1 MRRPRSVV
9 MRSMR
14 RPMSAALWAASRWAA
29 RSNVSTHDRCVK
41 NVTALSGTTESSR
54 KAMISRVRSDIYL
67 SSLPRA
73 NVRPGASLVSSM
85 EIVCDNPGMR
95 DGMQSQLAS
104 MPVARFWRRR
114 RGMVPR
120 VITLSLAA
128 AGLAAFFW
136 SSGEAPGLRVSAE
149 DVALPS
155 ADAPAAAPSVR
166 LQHEYIRVTPPAPP
180 APPAPSRRALPSRT
194 APLEPRKASSTP
206 AFVERARRAL
216 LGDGRHRPEPFPRP
230 AAH

>member
-1 MRRPRSVV
+1 
-9 MRSMR
+9 
-14 RPMSAALWAASRWAA
+14 
-29 RSNVSTHDRCVK
+29 
-41 NVTALSGTTESSR
+41 
-54 KAMISRVRSDIYL
+54 MISRVRSDIYL
-67 SSLPRA
+67 SSLPCA
-73 NVRPGASLVSSM
+73 SVPPGASVVSLM
-85 EIVCDNPGMR
+85 EIVCDNSRMR
-95 DGMQSQLAS
+95 DGVQSQLAS

-114 RGMVPR
+114 RGMVRR

-136 SSGEAPGLRVSAE
+136 SSGEAPGVRVSAE

-155 ADAPAAAPSVR
+155 ADVPAAPSVR
-166 LQHEYIRVTPPAPP
+166 LQHEYIRVTPPAR
-180 APPAPSRRALPSRT
+180 PAPSRRALPART